1 MKVRC
6 TYGYK
11 KFFTTG
17 KIYELELSNYPKFTT
32 QVMTDI
38 GTIFY
43 FERGGVEGMN
53 EELRSKFEEVK
64 GFQKSDVKEGMMVT
78 FRDGRTG
85 VISHDDNGMM
95 IVDSKNDK
103 YHLEYFDDNLM
114 RQVFE
119 DYRDRENDIMTVS
132 NVLYDREV
140 EKPVK
145 KMTVAEAEKEL
156 ERLLGTKVELEDYD
170 ED

>member
-1 MKVRC
+1 
-6 TYGYK
+6 
-11 KFFTTG
+11 
-17 KIYELELSNYPKFTT
+17 
-32 QVMTDI
+32 
-38 GTIFY
+38 
-43 FERGGVEGMN
+43 
-53 EELRSKFEEVK
+53 
-64 GFQKSDVKEGMMVT
+64 MVT